1 MPGRALLA
9 HYTRHRF
16 AWLFFSLLLT
26 LAVNP
31 VFEALFRINPIEIL
45 LAVNLGAA
53 LASVARD
60 RWLRV
65 LVGFAVVLVAARLLG
80 AALDISFLRS
90 ASSIAWLSAL
100 VVAVVATARFA
111 FTTETVDAEH
121 VCAALDAYLLVGLLF
136 GVGYALLDE
145 VWPASFGAATA
156 SDLSIMRGIYFSFVT
171 LATLGYGD
179 VVPASDITRG
189 FVVLEAVIGQFYLA
203 VAVARLVSVY
213 SRPVRS

>member
-1 MPGRALLA
+1 MFP
-9 HYTRHRF
+9 HYARHRF

-31 VFEALFRINPIEIL
+31 IFAALFRFNPIEIL

-53 LASVARD
+53 IVSAARE

-65 LVGFAVVLVAARLLG
+65 LVGFAVVVVVARLLG
-80 AALDISFLRS
+80 AAFDVSFLRS
-90 ASSIAWLSAL
+90 AGSIAWLSAL

-111 FTTETVDAEH
+111 FTAETVDAEH
-121 VCAALDAYLLVGLLF
+121 VCAALDAYLLVGLIF